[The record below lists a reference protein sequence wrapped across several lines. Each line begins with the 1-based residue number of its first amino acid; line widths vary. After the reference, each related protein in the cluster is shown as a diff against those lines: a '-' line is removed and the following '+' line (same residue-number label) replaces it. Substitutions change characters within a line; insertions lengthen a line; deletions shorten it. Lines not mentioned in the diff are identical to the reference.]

1 MSYIIIKFIENKGL
15 KTTLPVIILDSLGE
29 VLEFETNDKAQ
40 TMCDAFQINSD
51 SGYTYKLKKIGG

>member
-29 VLEFETNDKAQ
+29 VLEFETKTSFDTKQ
-40 TMCDAFQINSD
+40 
-51 SGYTYKLKKIGG
+51 